1 MSTDKEDPK
10 LKRLVNLFFEAG
22 TLRKVARSHRQ
33 TLLTDDLSDNI
44 ASHSFR
50 VTLISYFLA
59 KQEKA
64 DPYKVVIMALFHD
77 LEEARSGDQNWVH
90 KRYLTVDENAIMKDQ
105 VKDIVEDDEL
115 YQIEQEYEE
124 RKTIES
130 KLAKDSDYLDQI
142 LLLKEY
148 SRQGN
153 KEAGSWLV
161 DNEQAK
167 RLYSESAKK
176 LAKEIINSE
185 VDDWWINLW
194 TADRKKL

>member
-1 MSTDKEDPK
+1 MRTDKEDPK

-22 TLRKVARSHRQ
+22 TLRKIARSHRQ

-50 VTLISYFLA
+50 ATLISYFLA
-59 KQEKA
+59 KQEKV

-77 LEEARSGDQNWVH
+77 FEEARSGDQNWVH
-90 KRYLTVDENAIMKDQ
+90 KRYLTVDESAIIKDQ

-115 YQIEQEYEE
+115 YQIAQEYEA
-124 RKTIES
+124 RKTVEA
-130 KLAKDSDYLDQI
+130 KLAKDADYLDQI

-148 SRQGN
+148 TQQGN
-153 KEAGSWLV
+153 KEADSWLV
-161 DNEQAK
+161 DNQQAK

-185 VDDWWINLW
+185 VDDWWLSLW
-194 TADRKKL
+194 TADRKKS